1 MSGLPDSYSGAA
13 RKPKKLFIAHRSS
26 PSEFTSLM
34 VEQYN
39 LQKQLEQSQGQLKL
53 QLQHGGYAP
62 QTQPTLS
69 SNDAYRSHS
78 RTPSYTGQGQGQGQ
92 GQAHRRTGS
101 GSGASIQQQQGHA
114 RRHSLGLT
122 EAMKAA
128 ASQKQS
134 NMAHSIS
141 QGGEKLP
148 SRSGSLSHQLLA
160 PEAGYRFPNTLESD
174 MDPANGG
181 AYKSLAY
188 GQQLFKFPPD
198 SNDSITHP
206 MNAGSIGS
214 AWVPPVPSFGQT
226 ASPDRAHNRRSSHFR
241 SNLRNYDAANTA
253 TNINTNWRS
262 QQQPMGGG
270 VGGLGGG
277 SGHGRS
283 SLINNSLSPPS
294 FFVPGHKEKSSSF
307 GGGNSSI
314 SSMSHFN
321 PAQGGGAT
329 GGGRKLL
336 FAPYLPQ
343 SSLPELI
350 AEGRLVTGIL
360 RVNKKNRSDAYVST
374 DGLLDADIFI
384 CGSKDRNRALEGD
397 LVAVE
402 LLVVDE
408 VWELKK
414 EKEEKKRRKDNIST
428 KSNVTSV
435 LSDDIHNDATSTLV
449 VDTDK
454 GGDSELE
461 GLGRRGSLKQ
471 RPTMKKNDDV
481 EVEGQA
487 LLLVEEEEINDES
500 KPLYA
505 GHVVAVVD
513 RIPGQIFS
521 GTLGLLRPAQAA
533 QAANDKRIG
542 KEPSVQTPKAPK
554 IVWFKPTDK
563 RVPLIAI
570 PTEQAP
576 RDFVENHENY
586 AETLFVALIKRW
598 PITSLHP
605 FGTLVTKLGKI
616 DEPQIGIELI
626 LRDNNFLCD
635 EYAGEDELGND
646 YLALAFGLV
655 PDVDSEVC
663 NPRRV
668 EYSSHYIV
676 AFTQNSQ
683 FVDHALHVKRLSDTR
698 IELGFHGVDI
708 AYFIQPGSSLER
720 KAKKRSTSVFLPQKV
735 SNLYPKQLMN
745 LASFK
750 ENEKGLAVSV
760 VFEIDTTS
768 FEVRDVHIHESV
780 IVPKA
785 LVTYDAVDAILDNG
799 VLPALTSATCDYIK
813 TFGLI
818 AKEFR
823 RQRLQDRSLGSTPTL
838 ALLDQL
844 DDEKVK
850 LHLNI
855 FERSSAQLMIS
866 EIGHRVNQTVATQVH
881 AALGDS
887 AFLRR
892 HALPTLQ
899 KIEAFARK
907 AANLGFKIDTS
918 TSASLQKLI
927 LAIDDPLK
935 RQCIEILL
943 YKCMPSAKY
952 FIAKTQE
959 PENFGYCYLNLP
971 IYTHFTAPLR
981 RFADLVVQ
989 RQLKRAIADND
1000 TSSTSSNSS
1009 SNLNLINTSNSEREL
1024 EDFDGLKTIADYCNF
1039 KKDCAAS
1046 AQEQAIHLLLSQ
1058 TINDMSEHAG
1068 QILVMGIVVQVYESS
1083 FDIVVPE
1090 FGIEKRVH
1098 GDQLPLVKAEFD
1110 KAQRVLE
1117 LYWEKGVDSATY
1129 VPPDERL
1136 SLSYR
1141 SSIKNKYRTSALE
1154 AAKIQHNTMVEK
1166 NTIAPLSITEKLA
1179 AMNIGA
1185 PKFSNLLGLLV
1196 NFGATNDDLSPYLRD
1211 CITRVEGHLYVQ
1223 EIRELKQVPVLL
1235 RAEIGMSLPCLT
1247 VRVLN
1252 PFAE

>member
-1 MSGLPDSYSGAA
+1 MSGLPESYSGAA

-26 PSEFTSLM
+26 PSEFTTLM

-39 LQKQLEQSQGQLKL
+39 LQKQMEQTQAQQKL
-53 QLQHGGYAP
+53 QLQHSSYVSL
-62 QTQPTLS
+62 TQPPLAP
-69 SNDAYRSHS
+69 NDSYRSHS
-78 RTPSYTGQGQGQGQ
+78 RTPSYTGQG
-92 GQAHRRTGS
+92 HRRTGS
-101 GSGASIQQQQGHA
+101 GGGSSSQQQQGHA

-148 SRSGSLSHQLLA
+148 SRAGSLTQQHLA
-160 PEAGYRFPNTLESD
+160 PDAGYRFPNTLEPDLDLS
-174 MDPANGG
+174 AG

-188 GQQLFKFPPD
+188 GQQQFKFPPD
-198 SNDSITHP
+198 NTSDSIAHP
-206 MNAGSIGS
+206 ASS

-241 SNLRNYDAANTA
+241 TNSRNYDAASTA
-253 TNINTNWRS
+253 SNINTNWRS
-262 QQQPMGGG
+262 QQLPMGGN
-270 VGGLGGG
+270 
-277 SGHGRS
+277 HQRS

-307 GGGNSSI
+307 GGGNGSI

-321 PAQGGGAT
+321 ATQGGGANS
-329 GGGRKLL
+329 GGRKLL

-343 SSLPELI
+343 LSLPELI

-428 KSNVTSV
+428 KATATSV
-435 LSDDIHNDATSTLV
+435 LSDDIHNDATSTLA

-513 RIPGQIFS
+513 RIPGQIFA

-576 RDFVENHENY
+576 RDFVENHESY
-586 AETLFVALIKRW
+586 SDTLFVALIKRW

-635 EYAGEDELGND
+635 EYAGEDELGSE

-663 NPRRV
+663 NPRRT

-698 IELGFHGVDI
+698 IELGFHGADI
-708 AYFIQPGSSLER
+708 AYFVQQGSSLER

-735 SNLYPKQLMN
+735 SNLYPKQLMD

-750 ENEKGLAVSV
+750 ENEKGLAISV

-866 EIGHRVNQTVATQVH
+866 EIGHRVNQTVATQIH
-881 AALGDS
+881 TALGDA

-927 LAIDDPLK
+927 LAIEDPLK

-989 RQLKRAIADND
+989 RQLKRAIAESN
-1000 TSSTSSNSS
+1000 TSSSASSS
-1009 SNLNLINTSNSEREL
+1009 SNERDIDDL
-1024 EDFDGLKTIADYCNF
+1024 DGLKTIADYCNF

-1083 FDIVVPE
+1083 FDVVVPE

-1110 KAQRVLE
+1110 KSQRVLE

-1154 AAKIQHNTMVEK
+1154 AARIQHNTMVEK

-1196 NFGATNDDLSPYLRD
+1196 NFGATNDDLLPYLRD
-1211 CITRVEGHLYVQ
+1211 CITRVDGHLYVQ

-1247 VRVLN
+1247 VRILN